1 MNQEPISQSNGS
13 GRETESGA
21 SWHQRHRAKPLI
33 RTTISRLS
41 RRALK
46 EAPRGAIAVA
56 GAAVVLL
63 MICWFAIYVFVFLPR
78 GSVG

>member
-1 MNQEPISQSNGS
+1 MAPQSPPQLPDEAAGS
-13 GRETESGA
+13 DETA
-21 SWHQRHRAKPLI
+21 AMK
-33 RTTISRLS
+33 
-41 RRALK
+41 RALQ
-46 EAPRGAIAVA
+46 EVPRGAVALA